1 MAYDKRRGALM
12 VQDHH
17 PLIKDFPELKE
28 RIHALKTSNA
38 HFAKLE
44 REYEEV
50 DKAVVRLE
58 TGVEHGSTAELEQK
72 KLLRVS
78 LKDELYALLK
88 A

>member
-1 MAYDKRRGALM
+1 M

-17 PLIKDFPELKE
+17 PLIKDFPELKD

-58 TGVEHGSTAELEQK
+58 TGVEHGSTAELEKK
-72 KLLRVS
+72 KLQRVS

-88 A
+88 G